1 MSSKVS
7 INNYINKK
15 NQYEVEEKNVFKYK
29 KPLINNNNICNGLN
43 DNKTKCNYLKNKETQ
58 KKPNY
63 NFEDE
68 EDYYK
73 NDIYNKHI
81 SKYKYYFDPNNDEHI
96 YNNTISS
103 FNSFK
108 KKYKDINTF
117 TLPKKSNNNKRKYR
131 NDNNIDALEIH
142 SDLNLTFEENNKKDI
157 FINRNSKLKFIDKDK
172 SHFMKIIRIFDKNH
186 KKYQNKNS
194 KYNSKNKNIVYN
206 TNSKNINKNISKYSK
221 KNKKYILNH
230 RNNNNNN
237 LINHT
242 KSCSQPFEETNS
254 KNNRNHH
261 VHEINN
267 RLTSTE
273 RKSNIITK
281 EEEIDLSSL
290 NNMKSVSKN
299 IFFKYSPNTPS
310 ISLKSYETSKVEEE
324 SERNKKSKNPNIF
337 IGLNKKP
344 ILSNN
349 NGNID
354 SKINE
359 FNYNDSNKNGSKV
372 GFRYSN
378 RKSKSMFENDYL
390 KENNNKFNN
399 ISNKSNIFETEQK
412 QQEEPKVIFKRIDN
426 FKQGKKIEEK
436 EKYESKRNYN
446 KFIYPS
452 NNDTNNDEKSGRKN
466 NKYNITNS
474 YIKDDKNNNEEVY
487 LTKIALGT
495 PVKKELNISYVNRR
509 RHLPITINDSNK
521 HNNLNENLLNNNVGQ
536 RKTSE
541 SSNKN
546 LNSPRIFQNNML
558 SQNKNNIYLA
568 KSVSNIPVD
577 LNNPIIITEIMNS
590 KQYKNSEDRGQNK
603 GIIISN
609 RSSAMNSSRVSND
622 KQNNNRIELN
632 WNKEEK
638 LYNNKNLITNKD
650 IMSSE
655 KSEKIKDIKP
665 ERIITSH
672 RYYFNRFKIDK
683 NNKNNNQL
691 NSNQNNKYNGVR
703 LISKYEHKNNYK
715 NNINNINNKEKE
727 NNKNKNEN
735 KYKINKEI
743 DNNNNNKNKND
754 NINNNDNN
762 NNNKSNNKADD
773 QQLERS
779 NKFQRSN
786 HKYHEIKSISID
798 KNPKR
803 LENGVNN
810 IMKNKI
816 RNQIVNST
824 SMDNIKPLRR
834 TRNNVREIEIK
845 INDIKIHNRD
855 IYKEDNEKKIN
866 YFDKKNYFFGKK

>member
-1 MSSKVS
+1 MSSRIS

-29 KPLINNNNICNGLN
+29 KPIINNNNISYGLN
-43 DNKTKCNYLKNKETQ
+43 DNKAKYNNLKDKELQ

-63 NFEDE
+63 NFKEE

-73 NDIYNKHI
+73 NDIYNKNI
-81 SKYKYYFDPNNDEHI
+81 SKYKYYFDLNNDEHL

-103 FNSFK
+103 FNSFH
-108 KKYKDINTF
+108 KKYKDIYTF
-117 TLPKKSNNNKRKYR
+117 TLLKKSNNNKRKYR
-131 NDNNIDALEIH
+131 NDNNLDALEIH

-157 FINRNSKLKFIDKDK
+157 FLTRNSKLKLIDKDK
-172 SHFMKIIRIFDKNH
+172 SHFMKIIRIFDINH

-206 TNSKNINKNISKYSK
+206 TSSKNKNKNISKYSK

-230 RNNNNNN
+230 RNNNNN
-237 LINHT
+237 LVNHT
-242 KSCSQPFEETNS
+242 KSSSQPFVETNS

-299 IFFKYSPNTPS
+299 IFLKYSPNTPS
-310 ISLKSYETSKVEEE
+310 ISIKSFETSKVEEE

-337 IGLNKKP
+337 IGLNKKY
-344 ILSNN
+344 IVSNN
-349 NGNID
+349 NGNNGP
-354 SKINE
+354 KINE
-359 FNYNDSNKNGSKV
+359 FNYNDSNKNNSKV

-390 KENNNKFNN
+390 KENNNKFNK
-399 ISNKSNIFETEQK
+399 ISNISNIFETEQK

-426 FKQGKKIEEK
+426 IKQGKKKEEK
-436 EKYESKRNYN
+436 EKYEAKRNYN
-446 KFIYPS
+446 KYIYPS
-452 NNDTNNDEKSGRKN
+452 YNVTNINEKNGRKSN
-466 NKYNITNS
+466 NYNISNKL
-474 YIKDDKNNNEEVY
+474 IKDDKKNGEEVY
-487 LTKIALGT
+487 LTKITLGT
-495 PVKKELNISYVNRR
+495 PVKKELNISYVNKRK
-509 RHLPITINDSNK
+509 HLPITINENNN

-536 RKTSE
+536 KKTSE
-541 SSNKN
+541 SSKKN
-546 LNSPRIFQNNML
+546 LNSQLVFQNNML
-558 SQNKNNIYLA
+558 SQNKNNIYLT

-590 KQYKNSEDRGQNK
+590 KQYKNSEDPHQNK

-609 RSSAMNSSRVSND
+609 RSSAMNSSRASND
-622 KQNNNRIELN
+622 KQDNNRIELKL
-632 WNKEEK
+632 NKEKK
-638 LYNNKNLITNKD
+638 LYNNKYLITNKD

-672 RYYFNRFKIDK
+672 RYYFNRFKI

-691 NSNQNNKYNGVR
+691 NSNQNNKYNGIN
-703 LISKYEHKNNYK
+703 LISKYEHKNN
-715 NNINNINNKEKE
+715 ISNINNKEKE
-727 NNKNKNEN
+727 INKNQFEN

-743 DNNNNNKNKND
+743 DKNKNNKND

-762 NNNKSNNKADD
+762 NINKSNNKTDA
-773 QQLERS
+773 QQLQRS

-786 HKYHEIKSISID
+786 HKYHEIKSISNE
-798 KNPKR
+798 KNIKKI
-803 LENGVNN
+803 ENGANN
-810 IMKNKI
+810 IVKNKI

-824 SMDNIKPLRR
+824 SMDNLKPLRR
-834 TRNNVREIEIK
+834 TRNYGSEIEIK
-845 INDIKIHNRD
+845 INDIIYNKE
-855 IYKEDNEKKIN
+855 IYKENDEKKAN
-866 YFDKKNYFFGKK
+866 YIDKKNYNFFGKK